1 LARIPRHKVD
11 EIYNAADILEVVGDY
26 VPLKKKG
33 QNYWALSPFTNE
45 KTPSFAVNPAK
56 GIFKCFSSGKGGNAV
71 QFLIELEGLSYVEAL
86 RALAKKYNIEL
97 EEEEESPEEK
107 AARDKR
113 ESLLIVNE
121 FASRWFHEQML
132 QSEEGRSV
140 GLSYFKERG
149 ILEHSIKSFQ
159 LGYAPDSW
167 EAFVAEAEKQQFR
180 NEYLQELG
188 LASTSEKT
196 GKLYDR
202 FRERVMFP
210 ISDVAGKVVGF
221 GGRVLTSE
229 KQMAKY
235 INSPESSV
243 YHKSHVLYG
252 LFQAKQHIR
261 NADLCIMTEGYL
273 DVIALHQSGVQHAV
287 ASSGTALTTEQVRLI
302 RRFTK
307 NVLMIYDGDAA
318 GIKAALRGI
327 DILLQEAMQARVLVL
342 PDGHDPDSFIKQHG
356 VEAFEQTV
364 KEKALSFIDF
374 QYEVLS
380 DQYDVSDPGQ
390 QATLVREMAAT
401 LGNIGDL
408 LNRQLHV
415 QHLAS
420 KLGLSEGLIA
430 RAVEDAMK
438 EQERLRHREAR
449 RSKRIEQQQQGPGGY
464 EEIPIEAFPDHPGEI
479 RELGGFDTLALA
491 HQEAELLRIIINHHD
506 KMVSQT
512 IIDGEEAEPDA
523 IAPEEPILSF
533 FARELAELPFEN
545 NIYEQLKLELIAS
558 HREHGHVNLHEYLNQ
573 DDSAIAGLVSKLLLP
588 AHQPS
593 ENWRSKGVS
602 VPDLDENI
610 ALTVRSALYH
620 YQRRKVNKLLD
631 ELRQS
636 MKTMTAENEDELFEM
651 LTYLNQLRAAVTK
664 KLGIIVE

>member
-1 LARIPRHKVD
+1 M
-11 EIYNAADILEVVGDY
+11 VGDY
-26 VPLKKKG
+26 LPLKKKG

-56 GIFKCFSSGKGGNAV
+56 GIFKCFSTGKGGNAV
-71 QFLIELEGLSYVEAL
+71 QFLIEMEGLSYVEAL
-86 RALAKKYNIEL
+86 RTLAKKYNIEL
-97 EEEEESPEEK
+97 EEEEETPEEK
-107 AARDKR
+107 AARDRR

-121 FASRWFHEQML
+121 FAARWFHEQMME
-132 QSEEGRSV
+132 SEEGRSV

-149 ILEHSIKSFQ
+149 LLEHSIKSFQ

-167 EAFVAEAEKQQFR
+167 EAFVKEAENQQFR

-196 GKLYDR
+196 GRLYDR
-202 FRERVMFP
+202 FRGRVMFP
-210 ISDVAGKVVGF
+210 ITDVAGKVVGF

-235 INSPESSV
+235 INSPESSI
-243 YHKSHVLYG
+243 YHKSRVLYG
-252 LFQAKQHIR
+252 LHQAKQHIR

-273 DVIALHQSGVQHAV
+273 DVIALHQNGIQHAV
-287 ASSGTALTTEQVRLI
+287 ASSGTALTVEQVRLI

-318 GIKAALRGI
+318 GIKAAMRGVE
-327 DILLQEAMQARVLVL
+327 ILLQEGMQARVLVL
-342 PDGHDPDSFIKQHG
+342 PDGHDPDSYVNEFG
-356 VEAFEQTV
+356 AEVFEKTV
-364 KEKALSFIDF
+364 QEKALSFLDF

-380 DQYDVSDPGQ
+380 NQLDISDPGQ
-390 QATLVREMAAT
+390 QAQLVREMAAT
-401 LGNIGDL
+401 LGFMPDL
-408 LNRQLHV
+408 LNRQLHI
-415 QHLAS
+415 QHLAT
-420 KLGLSEGLIA
+420 KLGLSEGLVA

-449 RSKRIEQQQQGPGGY
+449 REKKIEQQQQQQAPDGY
-464 EEIPIEAFPDHPGEI
+464 EEIPIEAFPDHPGGEV
-479 RELGGFDTLALA
+479 RELGGFDTLDLA

-506 KMVSQT
+506 KMVSQ
-512 IIDGEEAEPDA
+512 DMLDVQEETDEPEA
-523 IAPEEPILSF
+523 VAPEEPILAF

-545 NIYEQLKLELIAS
+545 NIYEQLKQALIAS
-558 HREHGHVNLHEYLNQ
+558 HKTQGQINLHEYLNHE
-573 DDSAIAGLVSKLLLP
+573 DSAISGLVSKLLLP

-593 ENWRSKGVS
+593 ENWRKKGVS

-610 ALTVRSALYH
+610 SLTVRSALYH

-636 MKTMTAENEDELFEM
+636 MKEMTEENETELFEM
-651 LTYLNQLRAAVTK
+651 LTYLNRLRSEVTK